1 VVWRNVSLII
11 LIITSLVVPDITQ
24 APVDSASMI
33 GDMVTFTCI
42 ATGVPLPDITWSSDS
57 NSNIM
62 DQLDDVMINDTFDGT
77 MRRSELTLTNLQA
90 VDFQNY
96 TCNATNQFGS
106 DSETVLLGSELM
118 LRILALLHE

>member
-1 VVWRNVSLII
+1 M
-11 LIITSLVVPDITQ
+11 ITQ
-24 APVDSASMI
+24 APVDTASMI

-62 DQLDDVMINDTFDGT
+62 DQLDDVMINDNAIDET

-90 VDFQNY
+90 INFQNY
-96 TCNATNQFGS
+96 ICNVTNQFGS

-118 LRILALLHE
+118 LRALPLLHE